1 VEIFHAAGPEQDA
14 VSAAMNYVA
23 TIGEREVK
31 INVQELGGSNYE
43 VAIDG
48 VSHVVDARQVASHLW
63 SILEHNRSIE
73 VDVTQLPEEE
83 FEVLIDGDCH
93 KFYLVNEQ
101 RRAMIRAG
109 GKGSSGKAILV
120 SPMPGK
126 VAKLLVEVGQEV
138 LAGQGLI
145 IVEAMKMENELTA
158 AKAGKVK
165 EIFVKEGDIVELGAK
180 LILVE

>member
-1 VEIFHAAGPEQDA
+1 
-14 VSAAMNYVA
+14 MNYVA
-23 TIGEREVK
+23 TIGEREVRIAVK
-31 INVQELGGSNYE
+31 ELGGANYE

-48 VSHVVDARQVASHLW
+48 VPHVVDARQVASHLW
-63 SILEHNRSIE
+63 SILQDNKSIE
-73 VDVTQLPEEE
+73 VDVTQLPGEE

-93 KFYLVNEQ
+93 KFSLINEQ

-109 GKGSSGKAILV
+109 GKRITGKAILV

-138 LAGQGLI
+138 KADQGLI
-145 IVEAMKMENELTA
+145 VVEAMKMENEL
-158 AKAGKVK
+158 KATNPGRVK
-165 EIFVKEGDIVELGAK
+165 EILVKEGDVVELGAK